1 MSLSGSLWA
10 ETVLGEEHSETEG
23 RLEESTPLKEMR
35 SEKKEREGEPGVSYL
50 SSVEQEMVLS
60 FALSR
65 PMLEAGLPPSSMLES
80 IILTL

>member
-10 ETVLGEEHSETEG
+10 DTVLGEEHSDTEG
-23 RLEESTPLKEMR
+23 RLEESTPLKEIR
-35 SEKKEREGEPGVSYL
+35 SEREEGGESGVSYL

-60 FALSR
+60 FALSS
-65 PMLEAGLPPSSMLES
+65 PSWEAGLPPSSMLES